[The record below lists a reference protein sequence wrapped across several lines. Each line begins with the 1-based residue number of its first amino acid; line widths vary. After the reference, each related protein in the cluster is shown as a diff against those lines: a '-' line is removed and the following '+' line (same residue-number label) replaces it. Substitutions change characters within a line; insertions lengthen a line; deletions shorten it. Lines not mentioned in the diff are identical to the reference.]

1 MSRRWAQV
9 TITITICIALRKTP
23 QLNRLSLLV
32 LPGVCQ
38 EQPRIAETL
47 GTQGELA
54 SLLTQLQCAFDVLV
68 PDLRLGLQALG
79 EAPMG
84 TQEEAGGGRG
94 KVRKRAGAGRRRGE
108 TEDR

>member
-1 MSRRWAQV
+1 MLKKLRHGCIFKSMSD
-9 TITITICIALRKTP
+9 T
-23 QLNRLSLLV
+23 
-32 LPGVCQ
+32 Q

-84 TQEEAGGGRG
+84 TQEEEGRG
-94 KVRKRAGAGRRRGE
+94 KVRERAGVGRRRGDVE
-108 TEDR
+108 LEIE

>member
-1 MSRRWAQV
+1 MQGRLERERRARAQKKSEAGRALSRRWA
-9 TITITICIALRKTP
+9 
-23 QLNRLSLLV
+23 
-32 LPGVCQ
+32 Q

-79 EAPMG
+79 EAPLTG
-84 TQEEAGGGRG
+84 QEEAGAGEKG
-94 KVRKRAGAGRRRGE
+94 KVRGR
-108 TEDR
+108 